1 MAKTV
6 TKAQTQ
12 PILVPVDFSVHSE
25 AALLFASE
33 LAERILS
40 PLIVLHVVH
49 DPGDAPGFYAGRQS
63 SDNLKKIEDV
73 ASEMMDEFMKRMIEE
88 HPDTACLK
96 QAETKLLVGLPVTR
110 ILEVAERV
118 EPHMVVM
125 GSKGRT
131 GLSHILLGSKAEQIV
146 RLSPVPVTIVKA
158 QEAENE

>member
-1 MAKTV
+1 MTK
-6 TKAQTQ
+6 KAQTR
-12 PILVPVDFSVHSE
+12 PILVPVDFSEHSK

-33 LAERILS
+33 LAECLPS

-63 SDNLKKIEDV
+63 TDDLKKIEDV
-73 ASEMMDEFMKRMIEE
+73 ASEMMVDFMQQMTTD
-88 HPDTACLK
+88 HPDKTCLK
-96 QAETKLLVGLPVTR
+96 RAETKLLVGLPVTR
-110 ILEVAERV
+110 ILEVTENTQA
-118 EPHMVVM
+118 HMVVM

-158 QEAENE
+158 QEAQNQ